1 MNKIIVCEDL
11 DFMWSLTDIK
21 RIKQMWEQ
29 GMSVDD
35 MSQSVSRDSDEVAIL
50 IMHLFRHEEIA
61 ERPGGA
67 RGN

>member
-1 MNKIIVCEDL
+1 MNKIIICEDI
-11 DFMWSLTDIK
+11 DFMWTLTDIK

-35 MSQSVSRDSDEVAIL
+35 MSQSVSRDPDEVAIL
-50 IMHLFRHEEIA
+50 IMELFRNGEIKD
-61 ERPGGA
+61 RPSGA